1 MIRKTL
7 STRLRARVFG
17 FPVLLS
23 LCLSCKAPE
32 APSAQAAGG
41 QEPETPLPLSAFD
54 TAIPEPIRELVGRPF
69 TGDLDEMEARRMIR
83 VGVPYNRTHYFIDQ
97 GTQRGLTVAF
107 LREFENQLN
116 TARKTRNFR
125 IHVVIVPLARD
136 MLLPAL
142 IDGHLDAVAAQKTI
156 TPERLE
162 VVDFSVPLRRN
173 VSEIVVTGP
182 SSPSIGSAEDLSG
195 QEVFVRRSSSYFQS
209 LRDLNAR
216 LEKAGR
222 PPVTI
227 REAPE
232 NLEDDDLLEMVNAGM
247 VDATVV
253 DDYLARFW
261 AQIFTDLQL
270 HQNAT
275 LRTGAELG
283 VAFRKNSPK
292 LAAETNRFITQH
304 RIGTT
309 FGNIIDRR
317 YLQST
322 QAVTRATSGADLQRF
337 LSMRELFRK
346 RSDEYKLDYL
356 LMMAQGY
363 RESRLNQSV
372 RSPVGAI
379 GVMQIM
385 PATGTALGVG
395 DIRQL
400 EPNIHGG
407 IRYVR
412 RLMDDYLGNEP
423 LDELNR
429 GLFAMASY
437 NAGPTRIRQLRREA
451 ERRGLDPNVW
461 FGNVEIIASERI
473 GRETVSYVSMV
484 YKYYIAFRLAEEMQ
498 QSRIEQRL
506 KLKEAQRPGS
516 PRP

>member
-1 MIRKTL
+1 ML
-7 STRLRARVFG
+7 G
-17 FPVLLS
+17 GPVLLS
-23 LCLSCKAPE
+23 LCLSCAAPE
-32 APSAQAAGG
+32 SPSAQASGAQGG
-41 QEPETPLPLSAFD
+41 AEQPLPLPPWE
-54 TAIPEPIRELVGRPF
+54 TALPDPIRELVGRPF

-83 VGVPYNRTHYFIDQ
+83 VGVPFNRTHYFIDQ

-107 LREFENQLN
+107 LREFENDLN

-125 IHVVIVPLARD
+125 IHLVMVPLPRD

-142 IDGHLDAVAAQKTI
+142 IDGRLDAVAAQKTI
-156 TPERLE
+156 TAERLAI
-162 VVDFSVPLRRN
+162 VDFSTPLRRN

-182 SSPSIGSAEDLSG
+182 SSPAIATTDDLSG
-195 QEVFVRRSSSYFQS
+195 KEVFVRRSSSYFES
-209 LRDLNAR
+209 LRELNAR
-216 LEKAGR
+216 LDKAGR
-222 PPVTI
+222 PRVI
-227 REAPE
+227 VREAPE
-232 NLEDDDLLEMVNAGM
+232 TLEDDDLLEMVNAGM
-247 VDATVV
+247 IDATVV

-261 AQIFTDLQL
+261 VQLFTDLQL
-270 HQNAT
+270 HENAP
-275 LRTGAELG
+275 LRTGGELAL
-283 VAFRKNSPK
+283 AFRKNSPK
-292 LAAETNRFITQH
+292 LAAEANAFITRN

-322 QAVTRATSGADLQRF
+322 QAVTRATSGPDLARF
-337 LSMRELFRK
+337 LSLQELFRK
-346 RSDEYKLDYL
+346 RSAEYNLDYL

-363 RESRLNQSV
+363 RESRLDQTV

-400 EPNIHGG
+400 EPNVHGG

-412 RLMDDYLGNEP
+412 QLMDDYLGNEP

-437 NAGPTRIRQLRREA
+437 NAGPTRVRQMRREA
-451 ERRGLDPNVW
+451 AGRGLDPNVW
-461 FGNVEIIASERI
+461 FGNVDIIAAERI
-473 GRETVSYVSMV
+473 GRETVNYVSMV
-484 YKYYIAFRLAEEMQ
+484 YKYYIAFRLAAEME

-506 KLKEAQRPGS
+506 KLTAAQ
-516 PRP
+516 

>member
-1 MIRKTL
+1 MVRHARSAGL
-7 STRLRARVFG
+7 GRALG
-17 FPVLLS
+17 LPCLLT
-23 LCLSCKAPE
+23 LCLSCAGPDGQRAE
-32 APSAQAAGG
+32 ASPSQAGDPLPPSAF
-41 QEPETPLPLSAFD
+41 E
-54 TAIPEPIRELVGRPF
+54 TAIPEALRELVSQPF

-83 VGVPYNRTHYFIDQ
+83 VGVAYNRTHYFIDQ

-107 LREFENQLN
+107 LREFENDLN
-116 TARKTRNFR
+116 TARRTRNMR
-125 IHVVIVPLARD
+125 IHVVIIPLPRD
-136 MLLPAL
+136 LLIPAL

-162 VVDFSVPLRRN
+162 VVDFSAPLRRN
-173 VSEIVVTGP
+173 ISEIVVTGP
-182 SSPSIGSAEDLSG
+182 GSPAIASAEDLSG
-195 QEVFVRRSSSYFQS
+195 KEVFVRRSSSYFQS
-209 LRDLNAR
+209 LTDLNAR
-216 LEKAGR
+216 LAKDGR
-222 PPVTI
+222 PPAMI
-227 REAPE
+227 RLAPE

-247 VDATVV
+247 IDATVV

-261 AQIFTDLQL
+261 VQIFTDLRL
-270 HQNAT
+270 HENAT
-275 LRTGAELG
+275 LRQGAELA

-292 LAAETNRFITQH
+292 LAAEANAFIARN

-317 YLQST
+317 YLRST
-322 QAVTRATSGADLQRF
+322 QAVQRATSGGDLARF
-337 LSMRELFRK
+337 LSLQELFRK
-346 RSDEYKLDYL
+346 RSAEYDLDYL

-363 RESRLNQSV
+363 RESRLDQSV

-385 PATGTALGVG
+385 PATGASLGVG

-400 EPNIHGG
+400 EPNVHGG

-412 RLMDDYLGNEP
+412 RLIDDYLGNEP
-423 LDELNR
+423 FSELDR

-484 YKYYIAFRLAEEMQ
+484 YKYYIAFRLAAEME

-506 KLKEAQRPGS
+506 KLEEARRPGS

>member
-1 MIRKTL
+1 MTFPPFSAR
-7 STRLRARVFG
+7 RLGVVGSA
-17 FPVLLS
+17 LWLS
-23 LCLSCKAPE
+23 LSMSCTAPP
-32 APSAQAAGG
+32 APGARASSG
-41 QEPETPLPLSAFD
+41 QGSESPLPLSAFE
-54 TAIPEPIRELVGRPF
+54 TAIPEPLRELVSRPF

-97 GTQRGLTVAF
+97 GTQRGMTVAF
-107 LREFENQLN
+107 LREFETALN

-125 IHVVIVPLARD
+125 IHVVIVPLPRD

-162 VVDFSVPLRRN
+162 IVDFSVPIRRN

-182 SSPSIGSAEDLSG
+182 GSPPIESAEDLSG

-209 LRDLNAR
+209 LTDLNAR
-216 LEKAGR
+216 LVAAGR

-261 AQIFTDLQL
+261 VQIFTDLQL
-270 HQNAT
+270 HETVT
-275 LRTGAELG
+275 LRTGGELA

-292 LAAETNRFITQH
+292 LAAEANAFITQH

-309 FGNIIDRR
+309 FGNVIDRR

-322 QAVTRATSGADLQRF
+322 QAVTRATSGPALQRF
-337 LSMRELFRK
+337 LSLQELFRK
-346 RSDEYKLDYL
+346 RAAEYDLDYL

-363 RESRLNQSV
+363 RESRLDHSV

-385 PATGTALGVG
+385 PATGAALGVG

-400 EPNIHGG
+400 EPNVHGG

-412 RLMDDYLGNEP
+412 QLMDDYLGNEP

-461 FGNVEIIASERI
+461 FGNVEIIAAERI

-484 YKYYIAFRLAEEMQ
+484 HKYYIAFRLAAEMQ

-506 KLKEAQRPGS
+506 KLEDAQRPGS